1 MISIALGK
9 IPVPT
14 PGTPVPITLTAAQK
28 ALLSP
33 AGQCHKIE
41 VWADTGDTGISY
53 VKDVAGNVIAP
64 LPVPASGHCEHWHI
78 ETQGN
83 RVSPLAFAVDNSV
96 GTNGPFV
103 TLWVE

>member
-1 MISIALGK
+1 M
-9 IPVPT
+9 
-14 PGTPVPITLTAAQK
+14 
-28 ALLSP
+28 
-33 AGQCHKIE
+33 
-41 VWADTGDTGISY
+41 
-53 VKDVAGNVIAP
+53 KDVAGNVIAP